1 MIACPS
7 LNDLTFIA
15 FRKAI
20 YLLDEPEAALSP
32 QNQLAFLK
40 IINDLVKKDGAQ
52 FIIATHCPI
61 LLGYPG
67 ASIISF
73 EEDGLKEVIYE
84 ETQHYQISKFF

>member
-1 MIACPS
+1 
-7 LNDLTFIA
+7 
-15 FRKAI
+15 
-20 YLLDEPEAALSP
+20 
-32 QNQLAFLK
+32 
-40 IINDLVKKDGAQ
+40 LVKKDGAQ